1 MEDIRSDSIQL
12 LELTRLAVEL
22 DEIKTEKKEIEKKEK
37 KTLAS
42 LRLILE
48 KHDLPVTKDKSQY
61 FDLPYDN
68 KVLRVTR
75 GEPTPTLDSKIL
87 LDLIKDPALFLRV
100 ISIKTIDLNEVE
112 WRKALEEELVF
123 NSMLAAAMNESKE
136 KSLTISIAP
145 KTKDAMI
152 SEQNE

>member
-1 MEDIRSDSIQL
+1 MKDIRDNAEKL
-12 LELTRLAVEL
+12 LELTTLAIEL
-22 DEIKTEKKEIEKKEK
+22 DEIKTSKKEIETREK
-37 KTLAS
+37 KIIES
-42 LRLILE
+42 LRSILKE
-48 KHDLPVTKDKSQY
+48 YDLPVLKDKSQY

-145 KTKDAMI
+145 KTKDAMV